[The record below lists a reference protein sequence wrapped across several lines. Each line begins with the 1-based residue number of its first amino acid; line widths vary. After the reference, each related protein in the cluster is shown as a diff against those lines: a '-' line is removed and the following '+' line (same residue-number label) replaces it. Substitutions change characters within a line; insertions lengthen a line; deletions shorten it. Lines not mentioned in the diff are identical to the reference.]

1 MRHKFS
7 GLVLI
12 ILTLWLTGCAGR
24 PASTVS
30 QADAASLGRRP
41 TLTIFAAASLTEAFT
56 EAAGVFEQRH
66 PESEV
71 LLNFAGSNTLRL
83 QIEQGARADIYASA
97 NSDHADALFT
107 AGLTEPPVV
116 FAHNRLVIITPAGNP
131 GGVVAPADLGRPGL
145 KLVLAGPSVPAGKY
159 ARKSLQKL
167 SGAQFF
173 GADFLAQIEQNVV
186 SEEDTVKGVVAKV
199 QLGEADAGIVYQ
211 SDVTPAVA
219 ALLNT
224 VYLPADGNVTAQYP
238 IALVANAAQPVL
250 ARQFI
255 EFVLSPEGQGILARH
270 GFEPVRP

>member
-1 MRHKFS
+1 MSHKIS
-7 GLVLI
+7 GLLLAVLA
-12 ILTLWLTGCAGR
+12 LWLTGCAGR
-24 PASTVS
+24 PAPTIA

-66 PESEV
+66 SKSEV

-83 QIEQGARADIYASA
+83 QIEQGARADIFASA
-97 NSDHADALFT
+97 NSDHADALFAARLIET
-107 AGLTEPPVV
+107 PVV
-116 FAHNRLVIITPAGNP
+116 FAHNRLVIITPVGNP
-131 GGVVAPADLGRPGL
+131 GGVVTPADLGRPGL
-145 KLVLAGPSVPAGKY
+145 KLVLAGPSVPAGQY
-159 ARKSLQKL
+159 ARQSLQKL

-173 GADFLAQIEQNVV
+173 GADFMAQVERNLV

-211 SDVTPAVA
+211 SDVTLAVA

-224 VYLPADGNVTAQYP
+224 IAIPAQGNVTTNYP
-238 IALVANAAQPVL
+238 LAVAADAAQPTL

-255 EFVLSPEGQGILARH
+255 EFVLSPEGQAIMARH
-270 GFEPVRP
+270 GFEPARP